1 MKGLIVVV
9 ERKDKIELE
18 EKRQQVIEDIKRK
31 ENLTN
36 DEKMLSLVY
45 EMGMFLSK
53 NVEFFYHGD
62 LERQNEIYEN
72 YKRIENCEV
81 ICRSVV
87 HLYSEMAK
95 ELGLNCYPLEVEN
108 DMEVKFN
115 HWALVYENDNKK
127 YLINPIPDFYR
138 IQMGFSLKS
147 FCWSENYHGIDK
159 MSFDS
164 MSDNYIKEMATRL
177 GYLKSG
183 IYTDELLSRL
193 SVEMV
198 TRMGTNIVRT
208 SDVYQ
213 DYYLTLLELIQEDK
227 KSLDEKLEKLK
238 VIDDNYEKHKDILVE
253 AINTK
258 RIDTPV
264 RKAIHETA
272 FKSLIN
278 KEANLNVE
286 REGAKYIGSMDITKF
301 KELKNE
307 MMIYK
312 FNYMFRAIPSLTTS
326 LTGFIEN
333 KNFMDQLEKYIF
345 TSGDERSR
353 INRHTVYKENNGSR
367 EYFMMYSLKLDNEEN
382 SSLYC
387 FYDQNQKKVELGIE
401 PVKYMLDHNLNSLKE
416 SSLNLELLDIMENS
430 TLVYQPML
438 KSETRGK
445 IA

>member
-1 MKGLIVVV
+1 M
-9 ERKDKIELE
+9 E
-18 EKRQQVIEDIKRK
+18 EKNKVDLEKLRQQVIDNIKSK
-31 ENLTN
+31 KNLTN
-36 DEKMLSLVY
+36 DEKMLSIVY

-62 LERQNEIYEN
+62 LQRQNEIYEN
-72 YKRIENCEV
+72 YKKIENCEV

-95 ELGLNCYPLEVEN
+95 ELGLNCYPLEIEN

-138 IQMGFSLKS
+138 IQMGFSLRS

-164 MSDNYIKEMATRL
+164 MPAEYIKEMATRL

-183 IYTDELLSRL
+183 IYTDDLLSKL
-193 SVEMV
+193 SIEMT

-213 DYYLTLLELIQEDK
+213 DYYLTLLELIQDDT

-238 VIDDNYEKHKDILVE
+238 TMDDNYDKHKDILIE
-253 AINTK
+253 AINK
-258 RIDTPV
+258 KKIDTPV

-272 FKSLIN
+272 FK
-278 KEANLNVE
+278 NLLNTDPNLDVE
-286 REGAKYIGSMDITKF
+286 REGARYIGSMDITKF
-301 KELKNE
+301 KKLKNE

-333 KNFMDQLEKYIF
+333 KNFMDQLEKYLF
-345 TSGDERSR
+345 TSGEERSR
-353 INRHTVYKENNGSR
+353 INRHTVYKENNGNK
-367 EYFMMYSLKLDNEEN
+367 EYFMMYSLKLDNKDN

-387 FYDQNQKKVELGIE
+387 FYDQNEKKVELGIE
-401 PVKYMLDHNLNSLKE
+401 PVKYMLDHDLKSLKE

-430 TLVYQPML
+430 TLVYNPRI
-438 KSETRGK
+438 KNEARGK

>member
-1 MKGLIVVV
+1 M
-9 ERKDKIELE
+9 E
-18 EKRQQVIEDIKRK
+18 EKNKVDLEKLRQQVIDNIKSK
-31 ENLTN
+31 KNLTN
-36 DEKMLSLVY
+36 DEKMLSIVY

-62 LERQNEIYEN
+62 LQRQNEIYEN
-72 YKRIENCEV
+72 YKKIENCEV

-95 ELGLNCYPLEVEN
+95 ELGLNCYPLEIEN

-138 IQMGFSLKS
+138 IQMGFSLRS

-164 MSDNYIKEMATRL
+164 MSAEYIKEMATRL

-183 IYTDELLSRL
+183 IYTDDLLSKL
-193 SVEMV
+193 SIEMT

-213 DYYLTLLELIQEDK
+213 DYYLTLLELIQDDT

-238 VIDDNYEKHKDILVE
+238 TMDDNYDKHKDILIE
-253 AINTK
+253 AINK
-258 RIDTPV
+258 KKIDTPV

-272 FKSLIN
+272 FK
-278 KEANLNVE
+278 NLLNTDPNLDVE
-286 REGAKYIGSMDITKF
+286 REGARYIGSMDITKF
-301 KELKNE
+301 KKLKNE

-333 KNFMDQLEKYIF
+333 KNFMDQLEKYLF
-345 TSGDERSR
+345 TSGEERSR
-353 INRHTVYKENNGSR
+353 INRHTVYKENNGNK
-367 EYFMMYSLKLDNEEN
+367 EYFMMYSLKLDNKDN

-387 FYDQNQKKVELGIE
+387 FYDQNEKKVELGIE
-401 PVKYMLDHNLNSLKE
+401 PVKYMLDHDLKSLKE

-430 TLVYQPML
+430 TLVYNPRI
-438 KSETRGK
+438 KNEARGK

>member
-1 MKGLIVVV
+1 M
-9 ERKDKIELE
+9 E
-18 EKRQQVIEDIKRK
+18 EKNKVDLEKLRQQVIDNIKSK
-31 ENLTN
+31 KNLTN
-36 DEKMLSLVY
+36 DEKMLSIIY

-62 LERQNEIYEN
+62 LQRQNEIYEN

-95 ELGLNCYPLEVEN
+95 ELGLNCYPLEIKN

-138 IQMGFSLKS
+138 IQMGFSLRS

-164 MSDNYIKEMATRL
+164 MSAEYIKEMATRL

-183 IYTDELLSRL
+183 IYTDDLLSKL
-193 SVEMV
+193 SIEMT

-213 DYYLTLLELIQEDK
+213 DYYLTLLELIQDDT

-238 VIDDNYEKHKDILVE
+238 TMDDNYDKHKDILIE
-253 AINTK
+253 AINK
-258 RIDTPV
+258 KKIDTPV

-272 FKSLIN
+272 FK
-278 KEANLNVE
+278 NLLNTDPNLDVE
-286 REGAKYIGSMDITKF
+286 REGARYIGSMDITKF
-301 KELKNE
+301 KKLKNE

-345 TSGDERSR
+345 TSGEERSR
-353 INRHTVYKENNGSR
+353 INRHTVYKEDNGNK
-367 EYFMMYSLKLDNEEN
+367 EYFMMYSLKLDNKDN

-387 FYDQNQKKVELGIE
+387 FYDQNEKKVELGIE
-401 PVKYMLDHNLNSLKE
+401 PVKYMLDHDLKSLKE

-430 TLVYQPML
+430 TLVYNPRINN
-438 KSETRGK
+438 ETRGK

>member
-1 MKGLIVVV
+1 M
-9 ERKDKIELE
+9 E
-18 EKRQQVIEDIKRK
+18 EKNKVDLEKLRQQVIDNIKSK
-31 ENLTN
+31 KNLTN
-36 DEKMLSLVY
+36 DEKMLSIVY

-62 LERQNEIYEN
+62 LQRQNEIYEN
-72 YKRIENCEV
+72 YKKIENCEV

-95 ELGLNCYPLEVEN
+95 ELGLNCYPLEIEN

-138 IQMGFSLKS
+138 IQMGFSLRS

-164 MSDNYIKEMATRL
+164 MSAEYIKEMATRL

-183 IYTDELLSRL
+183 IYTDDLLSKL
-193 SVEMV
+193 SIEMT

-213 DYYLTLLELIQEDK
+213 DYYLTLLELIQDDT

-238 VIDDNYEKHKDILVE
+238 TMDDNYDKHKDILIE
-253 AINTK
+253 AINK
-258 RIDTPV
+258 KKIDTPV

-272 FKSLIN
+272 FK
-278 KEANLNVE
+278 NLLNTDPNLDVE
-286 REGAKYIGSMDITKF
+286 REGARYIGSMDITKF
-301 KELKNE
+301 KKLKNE

-345 TSGDERSR
+345 TSGEERSR
-353 INRHTVYKENNGSR
+353 INRHTVYKENNGNK
-367 EYFMMYSLKLDNEEN
+367 EYFMMYSLKLDNKDN

-387 FYDQNQKKVELGIE
+387 FYDQNEKKVELGIE
-401 PVKYMLDHNLNSLKE
+401 PVKYMLDHDLKSLKE

-430 TLVYQPML
+430 TLVYNPRINN
-438 KSETRGK
+438 ETRGK

>member
-1 MKGLIVVV
+1 MEKENKIDLD
-9 ERKDKIELE
+9 RKC
-18 EKRQQVIEDIKRK
+18 QQVIDDIKSR

-62 LERQNEIYEN
+62 LKRQNEIYEN
-72 YKRIENCEV
+72 YKNIENCEV

-95 ELGLNCYPLEVEN
+95 ELGLNCYPLEMER
-108 DMEVKFN
+108 DIEVKFN

-127 YLINPIPDFYR
+127 YLINPLPDFYR
-138 IQMGFSLKS
+138 VQMGFSLES
-147 FCWSENYHGIDK
+147 FCRIENYYGYDK

-164 MSDNYIKEMATRL
+164 MPADYIKEMAIRL

-183 IYTDELLSRL
+183 IYTDELLSKL
-193 SVEMV
+193 SIEMAS
-198 TRMGTNIVRT
+198 RMGTNIVRT
-208 SDVYQ
+208 SDAYQ
-213 DYYLTLLELIQEDK
+213 DYYLTLLEFIEDDT
-227 KSLDEKLEKLK
+227 KSLEEKLEKPKTL
-238 VIDDNYEKHKDILVE
+238 DDNYDKHKDILIE
-253 AINTK
+253 AISK
-258 RIDTPV
+258 KKIDSSV
-264 RKAIHETA
+264 RRVIHDTA
-272 FKSLIN
+272 FKNLIN
-278 KEANLNVE
+278 KEPNLNVE

-301 KELKNE
+301 KQLKNE

-326 LTGFIEN
+326 LTGFVEN

-345 TSGDERSR
+345 TSGEERSR
-353 INRHTVYKENNGSR
+353 INRHTVYTENNGNK
-367 EYFMMYSLKLDNEEN
+367 EYYMMYSLKLDNEDN

-387 FYDQNQKKVELGIE
+387 FYNQNEKKVDLGIE
-401 PVKYMLDHNLNSLKE
+401 PVQYMLDHNLKPLKE

-430 TLVYQPML
+430 TLVYSPVA
-438 KSETRGK
+438 KNETRGK

>member
-1 MKGLIVVV
+1 M
-9 ERKDKIELE
+9 E
-18 EKRQQVIEDIKRK
+18 EKNKVDLEKLRQQVIDNIKSK
-31 ENLTN
+31 KNLTN
-36 DEKMLSLVY
+36 DEKMLSIVY

-62 LERQNEIYEN
+62 LQRQNEIYEN

-95 ELGLNCYPLEVEN
+95 ELGLNCYPLEIKN

-138 IQMGFSLKS
+138 IQMGFSLS
-147 FCWSENYHGIDK
+147 GFCRSENYHDFDK

-164 MSDNYIKEMATRL
+164 MPDDYIKEMATRL

-183 IYTDELLSRL
+183 IYTDEILLKLGAEMMSRI
-193 SVEMV
+193 
-198 TRMGTNIVRT
+198 GTNIVRT

-213 DYYLTLLELIQEDK
+213 DYYLALLELIQNDTDPLE
-227 KSLDEKLEKLK
+227 EKLEKLK
-238 VIDDNYEKHKDILVE
+238 KLDDDYDKHKDILIDALTNKKIE
-253 AINTK
+253 A
-258 RIDTPV
+258 PV
-264 RKAIHETA
+264 RRAIHETA
-272 FKSLIN
+272 FKNLIN
-278 KEANLNVE
+278 KEPNLDIE
-286 REGAKYIGSMDITKF
+286 REGARYIGSMDITKF
-301 KELKNE
+301 KKLKNE

-312 FNYMFRAIPSLTTS
+312 FNYMFRAIPNLTTS

-333 KNFMDQLEKYIF
+333 KNFMDQLEKYLF
-345 TSGDERSR
+345 TSEERSR
-353 INRHTVYKENNGSR
+353 INRHTVYKEDNGNK
-367 EYFMMYSLKLDNEEN
+367 EYFMMYSLKLDNKDN

-387 FYDQNQKKVELGIE
+387 FYDQNEKKVELGIE
-401 PVKYMLDHNLNSLKE
+401 PVKYMLDHDLKSLKE

-430 TLVYQPML
+430 TLVYNPRINN
-438 KSETRGK
+438 ETRGK